1 MQFSH
6 IINAALSNETDRPLM
21 QKEVYPVSLQ
31 LQSYLQLHKRDIT
44 LPVAY
49 TDLFH
54 YRYTNAIRDKN
65 GRHTHWENVVY
76 DEALLYTLQ
85 EKLIEIYC
93 LLMKLETDDLIITAI
108 DFCEYANSM
117 PFRITLNDLS
127 NGETHFFYIKAADSS
142 RIYGLELEQ
151 LLSPNPT
158 HFLYHQNTLI
168 EQHID
173 GLPGD
178 EFAIE
183 INHLSTEEKR
193 QLAEEFIR
201 FNERS
206 FARLLGDMRSYNF
219 VTKQTGNTHNPYR
232 IRAIDFDQQSYEGR
246 LNLYLPQFYKEN
258 IEYVQLVIASFTNEQ
273 IEQIRQQERVELK
286 LFAQDNSVKLNHLL
300 QAMATEEIS
309 DNYKVLQLRNELN
322 SYFKTDCF
330 SDCSTMG
337 ALVRQQ
343 LTQLLGADII
353 ISTSF

>member
-6 IINAALSNETDRPLM
+6 IVNAALNNETDRPLM
-21 QKEVYPVSLQ
+21 QKEVYPVSTVLQ
-31 LQSYLQLHKRDIT
+31 AYLQQYKRDIL
-44 LPVAY
+44 LPTTY

-76 DEALLYTLQ
+76 DNALLSTLQ
-85 EKLIEIYC
+85 LKLIDTYC
-93 LLMKLETDDLIITAI
+93 LLMKLESNAFNIKAI

-117 PFRITLNDLS
+117 PFRITLNEIPT
-127 NGETHFFYIKAADSS
+127 GETHFFYIKAADSS

-173 GLPGD
+173 GIPGD
-178 EFAIE
+178 EFANE
-183 INHLSTEEKR
+183 INNLSTEAKKL
-193 QLAEEFIR
+193 LAEEFIR

-206 FARLLGDMRSYNF
+206 FIRLLGDMRSYNF
-219 VTKQTGNTHNPYR
+219 VTIKTDHPQNPYR

-258 IEYVQLVIASFTNEQ
+258 IEYVQLVTATFTNEQ
-273 IEQIRQQERVELK
+273 IEQIRLKERVELE
-286 LFAQDNSVKLNHLL
+286 LFAQDNREKLNHLL

-322 SYFKTDCF
+322 QYFKTNNFADCA
-330 SDCSTMG
+330 TMG
-337 ALVRQQ
+337 AIVKKQ
-343 LTQLLGADII
+343 LEQMIR
-353 ISTSF
+353 FNKVE

>member
-6 IINAALSNETDRPLM
+6 IVNAALSNETDRPLM
-21 QKEVYPVSLQ
+21 QKEVYPVSAVLEA
-31 LQSYLQLHKRDIT
+31 YLQQYKRDIL
-44 LPVAY
+44 LPIAY

-76 DEALLYTLQ
+76 EDALLSTLQ
-85 EKLIEIYC
+85 QKLIDIYC
-93 LLMKLETDDLIITAI
+93 LLMKPDKDVFIITAI

-117 PFRITLNDLS
+117 PFRITLEDIS
-127 NGETHFFYIKAADSS
+127 TGETHFFYIKAADSS

-173 GLPGD
+173 GIPGD
-178 EFAIE
+178 EFANE
-183 INHLSTEEKR
+183 IKQLSTEEKT
-193 QLAEEFIR
+193 QVAEEFIR
-201 FNERS
+201 FNERC

-219 VTKQTGNTHNPYR
+219 VAVKTDIPQNPYR
-232 IRAIDFDQQSYEGR
+232 IRAIDFDQQCYEGR

-258 IEYVQLVIASFTNEQ
+258 IGYVQLVTATFTNEQ
-273 IEQIRQQERVELK
+273 IEQIRQQERVEME
-286 LFAQDNSVKLNHLL
+286 LFAQDNRDKLNHLL
-300 QAMATEEIS
+300 QAMIKEEIS

-322 SYFKTDCF
+322 DYFKTIDF
-330 SDCSTMG
+330 SDCTSMG
-337 ALVRQQ
+337 EIVVQQ
-343 LTQLLGADII
+343 LKQMIGFGITI
-353 ISTSF
+353 